1 MCISCG
7 CGKPREDHGDP
18 RHLTMQDIDAAASAA
33 GISPQEVAANIN
45 KSISGQQ
52 KGQGS

>member
-18 RHLTMQDIDAAASAA
+18 RNLTQQDIDAAASAA
-33 GISPQEVAANIN
+33 GISPQEVVANIGKGIN
-45 KSISGQQ
+45 H
-52 KGQGS
+52 KGQGA